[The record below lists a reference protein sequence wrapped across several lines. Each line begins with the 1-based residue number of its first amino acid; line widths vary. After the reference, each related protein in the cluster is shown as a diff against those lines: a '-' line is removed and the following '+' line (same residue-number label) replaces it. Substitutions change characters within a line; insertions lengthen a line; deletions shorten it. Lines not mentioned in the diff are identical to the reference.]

1 MHRLF
6 RPETTSDKGL
16 VELAQDRTAPKGML
30 FHHAAEGKPL
40 ATPWQVASLRAALLA
55 TYSLPDGYI
64 VDCACGSGVQ
74 LAAYA
79 TTLRRAVLGV
89 ELDEGRAR
97 ASAVNLKTVV
107 DHHRASASDWY
118 RSSIIL
124 SGDGTDPK
132 GVFSILE
139 EAASIASSPLLP
151 PPPPPPFFFS
161 LSLSLPALPCLSDLI
176 SNANNNQQPTKSG
189 PLVVDEYIGRKVE
202 RWWPDDGGWVS
213 GAISDY
219 NAVTGEHCIVYELG
233 TADESWEWYN
243 VRNASNAQ
251 CRMVEGAKVDL
262 LAMTKAPGAMNTG
275 GFDTVETLEGLEQAR
290 QKLLSRKEEI
300 EQQLA
305 QLEDSD
311 SDNITYSD
319 SDPE

>member
-1 MHRLF
+1 MPRGGHVR
-6 RPETTSDKGL
+6 E
-16 VELAQDRTAPKGML
+16 EAPKERGWQ
-30 FHHAAEGKPL
+30 EG
-40 ATPWQVASLRAALLA
+40 QVRR
-55 TYSLPDGYI
+55 
-64 VDCACGSGVQ
+64 GV
-74 LAAYA
+74 
-79 TTLRRAVLGV
+79 RRR
-89 ELDEGRAR
+89 GRASR
-97 ASAVNLKTVV
+97 K
-107 DHHRASASDWY
+107 
-118 RSSIIL
+118 
-124 SGDGTDPK
+124 
-132 GVFSILE
+132 E
-139 EAASIASSPLLP
+139 EEIRGREVQEGEPQQTP
-151 PPPPPPFFFS
+151 TPTPPPPPFFLS

>member
-1 MHRLF
+1 MADSLALTPSPRCPRPFGPPLLF
-6 RPETTSDKGL
+6 LQEKEKLKLLLKKCLRISDEVHL
-16 VELAQDRTAPKGML
+16 E
-30 FHHAAEGKPL
+30 
-40 ATPWQVASLRAALLA
+40 
-55 TYSLPDGYI
+55 
-64 VDCACGSGVQ
+64 C
-74 LAAYA
+74 
-79 TTLRRAVLGV
+79 
-89 ELDEGRAR
+89 
-97 ASAVNLKTVV
+97 
-107 DHHRASASDWY
+107 
-118 RSSIIL
+118 
-124 SGDGTDPK
+124 
-132 GVFSILE
+132 LE
-139 EAASIASSPLLP
+139 EAMSAKKPRKSEGGKKDKSGAGYAGAGG
-151 PPPPPPFFFS
+151 
-161 LSLSLPALPCLSDLI
+161 PAGKKRKSEGGK
-176 SNANNNQQPTKSG
+176 SRKSG

>member
-1 MHRLF
+1 MADSLALTPSPRCPRPFGPPLLF
-6 RPETTSDKGL
+6 LQEKEKLKLLLKKCLRISDEVHL
-16 VELAQDRTAPKGML
+16 E
-30 FHHAAEGKPL
+30 
-40 ATPWQVASLRAALLA
+40 
-55 TYSLPDGYI
+55 
-64 VDCACGSGVQ
+64 C
-74 LAAYA
+74 
-79 TTLRRAVLGV
+79 
-89 ELDEGRAR
+89 
-97 ASAVNLKTVV
+97 
-107 DHHRASASDWY
+107 
-118 RSSIIL
+118 
-124 SGDGTDPK
+124 
-132 GVFSILE
+132 LE
-139 EAASIASSPLLP
+139 EAMSAKKPRKSEGGKKDKSGAGYAGAGGPAGKKRKSEGGKSRKVSRSKRPRP
-151 PPPPPPFFFS
+151 RPPPPFFLS

-275 GFDTVETLEGLEQAR
+275 GFDTVETLEGLEQVR